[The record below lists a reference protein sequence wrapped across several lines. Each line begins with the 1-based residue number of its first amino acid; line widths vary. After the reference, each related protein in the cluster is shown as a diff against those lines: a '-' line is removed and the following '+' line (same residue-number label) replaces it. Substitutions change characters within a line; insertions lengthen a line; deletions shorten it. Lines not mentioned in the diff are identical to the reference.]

1 MRSRT
6 QKIADMAIF
15 IALGVVLNLC
25 SFQSFGTYLGRIS
38 LVYLFCYLSGFI
50 LGPWQGFAAA
60 FIADLIP
67 GVFFPTG
74 PYSVMIS
81 VSNAVMALIA
91 GCYGRYTNWKAIYKL
106 LATAATSFV
115 ICTLT
120 LTVIGEV
127 NSVLIIPVG
136 EYQAASLYSMY
147 PYTLAKV
154 IVGEGWGVS
163 EPYFQM
169 VLAKAIQQP
178 LWIVLNS
185 IVTYVIYVRLM
196 PLLQRGGYVAK
207 EEKNADGNSRSRYD
221 GVVIAGKPAEGNQ
234 ASVVD
239 GVVTGG
245 RSER

>member
-25 SFQSFGTYLGRIS
+25 SFQSFGTYLGKIS

-50 LGPWQGFAAA
+50 LGPWRGFAVA

-67 GVFFPTG
+67 AIFFPVG

-91 GCYGRYTNWKAIYKL
+91 GCYGRYTDWKIILKL
-106 LATAATSFV
+106 VATVLTSFV
-115 ICTLT
+115 VCTLT

-136 EYQAASLYSMY
+136 EYESMSIYSLY

-154 IVGEGWGVS
+154 IIGQGWGVK

-169 VLAKAIQQP
+169 LLAKMIQQP

-185 IVTYVIYVRLM
+185 IVTYVIYVRLQ
-196 PLLQRGGYVAK
+196 PILKRGGYVAA
-207 EEKNADGNSRSRYD
+207 EEQKNAAGNCPSRYD
-221 GVVIAGKPAEGNQ
+221 GVVIAGMPACGN
-234 ASVVD
+234 AHSKYD
-239 GVVTGG
+239 GVVMH
-245 RSER
+245 

>member
-38 LVYLFCYLSGFI
+38 MVYLFCYLSGFI
-50 LGPWQGFAAA
+50 LGPWQGFAVA

-67 GVFFPTG
+67 GIFFPTG
-74 PYSVMIS
+74 PYSIMIS
-81 VSNAVMALIA
+81 VSNATMALIA
-91 GCYGRYTNWKAIYKL
+91 GCYGRYTDWKIIHKL
-106 LATAATSFV
+106 LATVGTSFV

-127 NSVLIIPVG
+127 NSLLIIPVG
-136 EYQAASLYSMY
+136 EYEAASLYSMY

-154 IVGEGWGVS
+154 IIGEGWGVK

-169 VLAKAIQQP
+169 LLAKAIQQP
-178 LWIVLNS
+178 FWIVLNS
-185 IVTYVIYVRLM
+185 ILTYIIYARLQ
-196 PLLQRGGYVAK
+196 PVLRRGGYVAK
-207 EEKNADGNSRSRYD
+207 EERKNAQGNYPSRYD
-221 GVVIAGKPAEGNQ
+221 GVVIAGMPAAGN
-234 ASVVD
+234 APSDFD
-239 GVVTGG
+239 GVVIGK
-245 RSER
+245 

>member
-38 LVYLFCYLSGFI
+38 MVYLFCYLSGFI
-50 LGPWQGFAAA
+50 LGPWQGFAVA

-67 GVFFPTG
+67 AVFVPQG
-74 PYSVMIS
+74 PYSVIIS
-81 VSNAVMALIA
+81 VSNATMALIA
-91 GCYGRYTNWKAIYKL
+91 GCYGRYTNWKRIYKL
-106 LATAATSFV
+106 LATACTTFV
-115 ICTLT
+115 VCTLT

-136 EYQAASLYSMY
+136 EYQTVISVYNSL

-154 IVGEGWGVS
+154 VIGKGWGVK
-163 EPYFQM
+163 EPYFQ
-169 VLAKAIQQP
+169 VLIAKAIQQP

-185 IVTYVIYVRLM
+185 ILVYAIYSRLQ
-196 PLLQRGGYVAK
+196 PVLRRGGYVAK
-207 EEKNADGNSRSRYD
+207 EERKNAQGNYPSRYD
-221 GVVIAGKPAEGNQ
+221 GVVIAGMPAAGN
-234 ASVVD
+234 APSDFD
-239 GVVTGG
+239 GVVIGK
-245 RSER
+245 

>member
-50 LGPWQGFAAA
+50 LGPWQGFAVA

-67 GVFFPTG
+67 GIFFPTG
-74 PYSVMIS
+74 PYSIMIS
-81 VSNAVMALIA
+81 VSNATMALIA
-91 GCYGRYTNWKAIYKL
+91 GCYGRYTDRKVVWKL

-115 ICTLT
+115 VCTLT

-127 NSVLIIPVG
+127 NSLLIIPVG
-136 EYQAASLYSMY
+136 EYEAASLYSMY

-154 IVGEGWGVS
+154 IIGEGWGVK

-169 VLAKAIQQP
+169 MLAKAIQQP
-178 LWIVLNS
+178 LWIALNS
-185 IVTYVIYVRLM
+185 LVTYVIYARLQ
-196 PLLQRGGYVAK
+196 PILKKGGYVAS
-207 EEKNADGNSRSRYD
+207 EERKNAQGNGRSRYD
-221 GVVIAGKPAEGNQ
+221 GVIIAGRPSDGNQ
-234 ASVVD
+234 PSRYD
-239 GVVTGG
+239 GVVLGK
-245 RSER
+245 

>member
-38 LVYLFCYLSGFI
+38 MVYLFCYLAGFI
-50 LGPWQGFAAA
+50 LGPWQGFAVA

-67 GVFFPTG
+67 GIFFPTG

-81 VSNAVMALIA
+81 VSNATMALIA
-91 GCYGRYTNWKAIYKL
+91 GCYGRYTGWKAIFKL

-115 ICTLT
+115 VCTLT

-127 NSVLIIPVG
+127 NSLLIIPVG
-136 EYQAASLYSMY
+136 EYSAASLYSMY

-154 IVGEGWGVS
+154 IIGQGWGVK

-169 VLAKAIQQP
+169 MLAKAVQQP

-185 IVTYVIYVRLM
+185 VVTYVIYVRLQ
-196 PLLQRGGYVAK
+196 PVLQRGGYVAK
-207 EEKNADGNSRSRYD
+207 EQKKNSAGNYPSRYD
-221 GVVIAGKPAEGNQ
+221 GVIIAGMPAGGN
-234 ASVVD
+234 APSAND
-239 GVVTGG
+239 GVILGK
-245 RSER
+245 

>member
-50 LGPWQGFAAA
+50 LGPWQGFVVA
-60 FIADLIP
+60 FVADLIP
-67 GVFFPTG
+67 GIFFPTG
-74 PYSVMIS
+74 PYSIMIS
-81 VSNAVMALIA
+81 VSNATMALIA
-91 GCYGRYTNWKAIYKL
+91 GCFGRYTDWKVIWKL
-106 LATAATSFV
+106 IATALTSFAV
-115 ICTLT
+115 CTLT

-136 EYQAASLYSMY
+136 EYEAASLYSMY

-154 IVGEGWGVS
+154 IIGKGWGVS

-169 VLAKAIQQP
+169 LLAKAIQQP

-185 IVTYVIYVRLM
+185 LVTYVIYSRLQ
-196 PLLQRGGYVAK
+196 PLLRRGGYIAK
-207 EEKNADGNSRSRYD
+207 DEQKNMYGNYRSRYD
-221 GVVIAGKPAEGNQ
+221 GVVIAGMPADGN
-234 ASVVD
+234 APSKYD
-239 GVVTGG
+239 GVVLGK
-245 RSER
+245 

>member
-38 LVYLFCYLSGFI
+38 LVYLFCYLAGFI
-50 LGPWQGFAAA
+50 LGPWRGFAVA

-67 GVFFPTG
+67 AVFFPVG

-91 GCYGRYTNWKAIYKL
+91 GCYGRYTGWKTIYKL
-106 LATAATSFV
+106 LATVATSFV
-115 ICTLT
+115 LCTLT

-127 NSVLIIPVG
+127 NSVFIIPVG
-136 EYQAASLYSMY
+136 EYSAASLYSLY

-154 IVGEGWGVS
+154 IIGQGWGVK

-169 VLAKAIQQP
+169 MLAKAIQQP
-178 LWIVLNS
+178 LWIVINS
-185 IVTYVIYVRLM
+185 VLTYVIYARLQ
-196 PLLQRGGYVAK
+196 PVLQRGGYIAK
-207 EEKNADGNSRSRYD
+207 EQKKNEQGNGPSEYD
-221 GVVIAGKPAEGNQ
+221 GVVISDSSDKNKTTRE
-234 ASVVD
+234 
-239 GVVTGG
+239 TF
-245 RSER
+245 

>member
-50 LGPWQGFAAA
+50 LGPWQGFAVA

-67 GVFFPTG
+67 GIFFPTG
-74 PYSVMIS
+74 PYSIMIS
-81 VSNAVMALIA
+81 VSNATMALIA
-91 GCYGRYTNWKAIYKL
+91 GCYGRYTNWKIIYKL
-106 LATAATSFV
+106 LATVSTSFV
-115 ICTLT
+115 LCTLT

-127 NSVLIIPVG
+127 NSLLIIPVG

-154 IVGEGWGVS
+154 IIGEGWGVK
-163 EPYFQM
+163 EPYLQM
-169 VLAKAIQQP
+169 MLAKAIQQP
-178 LWIVLNS
+178 FWIVLNS
-185 IVTYVIYVRLM
+185 LVAYVVYARLQ
-196 PLLQRGGYVAK
+196 PILARSGYVAK
-207 EEKNADGNSRSRYD
+207 EEKKNADGNYPSRYD
-221 GVVIAGKPAEGNQ
+221 GVVIAGKIAEGN
-234 ASVVD
+234 SRSEFD
-239 GVVTGG
+239 GVVIKG
-245 RSER
+245 

>member
-50 LGPWQGFAAA
+50 LGPWQGFVVA

-67 GVFFPTG
+67 GIFFPTG
-74 PYSVMIS
+74 PYSIMIS
-81 VSNAVMALIA
+81 VSNSTMALIA
-91 GCYGRYTNWKAIYKL
+91 GCFGRYTDWKVVWKL
-106 LATAATSFV
+106 IATALTSFAV
-115 ICTLT
+115 CTLT

-136 EYQAASLYSMY
+136 EYEAASLYSMY

-154 IVGEGWGVS
+154 IIGKGWGVS

-169 VLAKAIQQP
+169 LLAKAIQQP

-185 IVTYVIYVRLM
+185 LVTYVIYSRLQ
-196 PLLQRGGYVAK
+196 PLLRRGGYIAK
-207 EEKNADGNSRSRYD
+207 DEQKNMYGNYRSRYD
-221 GVVIAGKPAEGNQ
+221 GVVIAGMPADGN
-234 ASVVD
+234 APSKYD
-239 GVVTGG
+239 GVVLGK
-245 RSER
+245 

>member
-38 LVYLFCYLSGFI
+38 LVYLFCYLSGYI
-50 LGPWQGFAAA
+50 LGPWQGFVVAYV
-60 FIADLIP
+60 ADLIP

-81 VSNAVMALIA
+81 VSNATMALIA
-91 GCYGRYTNWKAIYKL
+91 GCYGRYTNWKVIYKL
-106 LATAATSFV
+106 LATALTSFV
-115 ICTLT
+115 VCTLT

-127 NSVLIIPVG
+127 NSLLIIPVG
-136 EYQAASLYSMY
+136 EYEAASLYSMY

-154 IVGEGWGVS
+154 IIGKGWGVK

-185 IVTYVIYVRLM
+185 AVTYVIYSRLQ
-196 PLLQRGGYVAK
+196 PILKRGGYVAT
-207 EEKNADGNSRSRYD
+207 EEKKNAQGNSRSKCD
-221 GVVIAGKPAEGNQ
+221 GVVIHGKPAEGNGES
-234 ASVVD
+234 AVD
-239 GVVTGG
+239 GVILGK
-245 RSER
+245 

>member
-50 LGPWQGFAAA
+50 LGPWQGFVVA
-60 FIADLIP
+60 FVADLIP
-67 GVFFPTG
+67 GIFFPTG
-74 PYSVMIS
+74 PYSIMIS
-81 VSNAVMALIA
+81 VSNSTMALIA
-91 GCYGRYTNWKAIYKL
+91 GCFGRYTHWKVVWKL
-106 LATAATSFV
+106 IATALTSFV
-115 ICTLT
+115 VCTLT

-127 NSVLIIPVG
+127 NSVLIITVG
-136 EYQAASLYSMY
+136 EYEAASLYSMY

-154 IVGEGWGVS
+154 IIGKGWGVS

-169 VLAKAIQQP
+169 LLAKAIQQP

-185 IVTYVIYVRLM
+185 LVTYVIYSRLQ
-196 PLLQRGGYVAK
+196 PLLRRGGYIAK
-207 EEKNADGNSRSRYD
+207 DEQKNMYGNYRSRYD
-221 GVVIAGKPAEGNQ
+221 GVVIAGMPADGN
-234 ASVVD
+234 APSKYD
-239 GVVTGG
+239 GVVLGK
-245 RSER
+245 

>member
-50 LGPWQGFAAA
+50 LGPWQGFAVA

-67 GVFFPTG
+67 GIFFPTG
-74 PYSVMIS
+74 PYSIIIS
-81 VSNAVMALIA
+81 VSNATMALIA
-91 GCYGRYTNWKAIYKL
+91 GCYGRYTDRKVVWKL

-115 ICTLT
+115 VCTLT

-127 NSVLIIPVG
+127 NSLLIIPVG
-136 EYQAASLYSMY
+136 EYEAASLYSMY

-154 IVGEGWGVS
+154 IIGEGWGVK

-169 VLAKAIQQP
+169 MLAKAIQQP

-185 IVTYVIYVRLM
+185 LVTYVIYARLQ
-196 PLLQRGGYVAK
+196 PILKRGGYVAS
-207 EEKNADGNSRSRYD
+207 EERKNAQGNGRSRYD
-221 GVVIAGKPAEGNQ
+221 GVVIAGKPAEENPP
-234 ASVVD
+234 STCD
-239 GVVTGG
+239 GVVIGK
-245 RSER
+245 

>member
-50 LGPWQGFAAA
+50 LGPWQGFVVA

-67 GVFFPTG
+67 GIFFPVG
-74 PYSVMIS
+74 PYSIMIS
-81 VSNAVMALIA
+81 VSNSTMALIA
-91 GCYGRYTNWKAIYKL
+91 GCFGRYTDWKVIWKL
-106 LATAATSFV
+106 IATALTSFV
-115 ICTLT
+115 VCTLT

-136 EYQAASLYSMY
+136 EYEAASLYSMY

-154 IVGEGWGVS
+154 IIGKGWGVS

-169 VLAKAIQQP
+169 LLAKAIQQP

-185 IVTYVIYVRLM
+185 LVTYVIYSRLQ
-196 PLLQRGGYVAK
+196 PLLRRGGYIAK
-207 EEKNADGNSRSRYD
+207 DEQKNMYGNYRSRYD
-221 GVVIAGKPAEGNQ
+221 GVVIAGMPADGN
-234 ASVVD
+234 APSKYD
-239 GVVTGG
+239 GVVLGK
-245 RSER
+245 

>member
-50 LGPWQGFAAA
+50 LGPWQGFVVA
-60 FIADLIP
+60 FVADLIP
-67 GVFFPTG
+67 GIFFPTG
-74 PYSVMIS
+74 PYSIMIS
-81 VSNAVMALIA
+81 VSNATMALIA
-91 GCYGRYTNWKAIYKL
+91 GCFGRYTDWKVIWKL
-106 LATAATSFV
+106 IATALTSFV
-115 ICTLT
+115 VCTLT

-136 EYQAASLYSMY
+136 EYEAASLYSMY

-154 IVGEGWGVS
+154 IIGKGWGVS

-169 VLAKAIQQP
+169 LLAKAIQQP

-185 IVTYVIYVRLM
+185 LVTYVIYSRLQ
-196 PLLQRGGYVAK
+196 PLLRRGGYIAK
-207 EEKNADGNSRSRYD
+207 DEQKNMYGNYRSHYD
-221 GVVIAGKPAEGNQ
+221 GVVIAGMPADGN
-234 ASVVD
+234 APSKYD
-239 GVVTGG
+239 GVVLGK
-245 RSER
+245 

>member
-50 LGPWQGFAAA
+50 LGPWQGFVVA
-60 FIADLIP
+60 FVADLIP
-67 GVFFPTG
+67 GIFFPTG
-74 PYSVMIS
+74 PYSIMIS
-81 VSNAVMALIA
+81 VSNSTMALIA
-91 GCYGRYTNWKAIYKL
+91 GCFGRYTDWKVIWKL
-106 LATAATSFV
+106 IATALTSFAV
-115 ICTLT
+115 CTLT

-136 EYQAASLYSMY
+136 EYEAASLYSMY

-154 IVGEGWGVS
+154 IIGKGWGVS

-169 VLAKAIQQP
+169 LLAKAIQQP

-185 IVTYVIYVRLM
+185 LVTYVIYSRLQ
-196 PLLQRGGYVAK
+196 PLLRRGGYIAK
-207 EEKNADGNSRSRYD
+207 DEQKNMYGNYRSRYD
-221 GVVIAGKPAEGNQ
+221 GVVIAGMPADGN
-234 ASVVD
+234 APSKYD
-239 GVVTGG
+239 GVVLGK
-245 RSER
+245 

>member
-38 LVYLFCYLSGFI
+38 LVYLFCYLSGYI
-50 LGPWQGFAAA
+50 LGPWQGFVVAYV
-60 FIADLIP
+60 ADLIP
-67 GVFFPTG
+67 GIFFPTG

-81 VSNAVMALIA
+81 VSNATMALIA
-91 GCYGRYTNWKAIYKL
+91 GCYGRYTNWKVIYKL
-106 LATAATSFV
+106 LATVITSFV
-115 ICTLT
+115 VCTLT

-136 EYQAASLYSMY
+136 EYEAASLYSMY

-154 IVGEGWGVS
+154 IIGAGWGVK

-169 VLAKAIQQP
+169 LLAKAIQQP

-185 IVTYVIYVRLM
+185 VVTYVIYSRLQ
-196 PLLQRGGYVAK
+196 PILRRGGYIAQ
-207 EEKNADGNSRSRYD
+207 EEKKNMYGNAPSRYD
-221 GVVIAGKPAEGNQ
+221 GVVIAGMPAAGNQ
-234 ASVVD
+234 SSEYD
-239 GVVTGG
+239 GVVIGKN
-245 RSER
+245 

>member
-50 LGPWQGFAAA
+50 LGPWQGFVVA
-60 FIADLIP
+60 FVADLIP
-67 GVFFPTG
+67 GIFFPTG
-74 PYSVMIS
+74 PYSIMIS
-81 VSNAVMALIA
+81 VSNSTMALIA
-91 GCYGRYTNWKAIYKL
+91 GCFGRYTDWKVVWKL
-106 LATAATSFV
+106 IATALTSFAV
-115 ICTLT
+115 CTLT

-136 EYQAASLYSMY
+136 EYEAASLYSMY

-154 IVGEGWGVS
+154 IIGKGWGVS

-169 VLAKAIQQP
+169 LLAKAIQQP

-185 IVTYVIYVRLM
+185 LVTYVIYSRLQ
-196 PLLQRGGYVAK
+196 PLLRRGGYIAK
-207 EEKNADGNSRSRYD
+207 DEQKNMYGNYRSRYD
-221 GVVIAGKPAEGNQ
+221 GVVIAGMPADGN
-234 ASVVD
+234 APSKYD
-239 GVVTGG
+239 GVVLGK
-245 RSER
+245 

>member
-50 LGPWQGFAAA
+50 LGPWQGFAVA

-67 GVFFPTG
+67 GIFFPTG
-74 PYSVMIS
+74 PYSIIIS
-81 VSNAVMALIA
+81 VSNATMALIA
-91 GCYGRYTNWKAIYKL
+91 GCYGRYTDWKVVWKL
-106 LATAATSFV
+106 LATAATSFAV
-115 ICTLT
+115 CTLT

-127 NSVLIIPVG
+127 NSLLIIPVG
-136 EYQAASLYSMY
+136 EYEAASLYSMY

-154 IVGEGWGVS
+154 IIGEGWGVK

-169 VLAKAIQQP
+169 MLAKAIQQP

-185 IVTYVIYVRLM
+185 LVTYVIYARLQ
-196 PLLQRGGYVAK
+196 PILKRGGYVAT
-207 EEKNADGNSRSRYD
+207 EERKNAQGNGRSRYD
-221 GVVIAGKPAEGNQ
+221 GVVIAGKPAEENPPS
-234 ASVVD
+234 ACD
-239 GVVTGG
+239 GVVIGK
-245 RSER
+245 

>member
-50 LGPWQGFAAA
+50 LGPWQGFAVA

-67 GVFFPTG
+67 GIFFPTG
-74 PYSVMIS
+74 PYSIIIS
-81 VSNAVMALIA
+81 VSNATMALIA
-91 GCYGRYTNWKAIYKL
+91 GCYGRYTDRKVVWKL

-115 ICTLT
+115 VCTLT

-127 NSVLIIPVG
+127 NSLLIIPVG
-136 EYQAASLYSMY
+136 EYEAASLYSMY

-154 IVGEGWGVS
+154 IIGEGWGVK

-169 VLAKAIQQP
+169 MLAKAIQQP

-185 IVTYVIYVRLM
+185 LVTYVIYARLQ
-196 PLLQRGGYVAK
+196 PILKRGGYVAT
-207 EEKNADGNSRSRYD
+207 EECKNAQGNGRSRYD
-221 GVVIAGKPAEGNQ
+221 GVIIAGRPSDGNQ
-234 ASVVD
+234 PSRYD
-239 GVVTGG
+239 GVVLGK
-245 RSER
+245 

>member
-6 QKIADMAIF
+6 RKIADMAIF

-38 LVYLFCYLSGFI
+38 LVYLFCYLAGFF
-50 LGPWQGFAAA
+50 LGPWQGFAVA

-67 GVFFPTG
+67 GIFVPTG
-74 PYSVMIS
+74 PYSIMIS
-81 VSNAVMALIA
+81 ISNATMALIA
-91 GCYGRYTNWKAIYKL
+91 GCYGRYTGWKVIYKL
-106 LATAATSFV
+106 LATIATSFV

-136 EYQAASLYSMY
+136 EYQAASLYSLY

-154 IVGEGWGVS
+154 IIGEGLGVK

-169 VLAKAIQQP
+169 MLAKAVQQP

-185 IVTYVIYVRLM
+185 IVTYVIYVRLQ
-196 PLLQRGGYVAK
+196 PILTRGGYVSA
-207 EEKNADGNSRSRYD
+207 EERKNAQGNYRSRYD
-221 GVVIAGKPAEGNQ
+221 GVIIAGRPSDGNQ
-234 ASVVD
+234 PSRYD
-239 GVVTGG
+239 GVVLGK
-245 RSER
+245 

>member
-50 LGPWQGFAAA
+50 LGPWQGFVVA
-60 FIADLIP
+60 FVADLIP
-67 GVFFPTG
+67 GIFFPTG
-74 PYSVMIS
+74 PYSIMIS
-81 VSNAVMALIA
+81 VSNATMALIA
-91 GCYGRYTNWKAIYKL
+91 GCFGRYTDWKVIWKL
-106 LATAATSFV
+106 IATALTSFV
-115 ICTLT
+115 VCTLS

-136 EYQAASLYSMY
+136 EYEAASLYSMY

-154 IVGEGWGVS
+154 IIGKGWGVS

-169 VLAKAIQQP
+169 LLAKAIQQP

-185 IVTYVIYVRLM
+185 LVTYVIYSRLQPLVRG
-196 PLLQRGGYVAK
+196 RGKIAK
-207 EEKNADGNSRSRYD
+207 GDEENMEGHFRSLYD
-221 GVVIAGKPAEGNQ
+221 GVVIGGMPGDGN
-234 ASVVD
+234 APSKYD
-239 GVVTGG
+239 GVVLGK
-245 RSER
+245 

>member
-50 LGPWQGFAAA
+50 LGPWQGFVVA
-60 FIADLIP
+60 FVADLIP
-67 GVFFPTG
+67 GIFFPTG
-74 PYSVMIS
+74 PYSIMIS
-81 VSNAVMALIA
+81 VSNSTMALIA
-91 GCYGRYTNWKAIYKL
+91 GCFGRYTDWKVVWKL
-106 LATAATSFV
+106 IATALTSFAV
-115 ICTLT
+115 CTLT

-136 EYQAASLYSMY
+136 EYEAASLYSMY

-154 IVGEGWGVS
+154 IIGKGWGVS

-169 VLAKAIQQP
+169 LLAKAIQQP

-185 IVTYVIYVRLM
+185 LVTYVIYSRLQ
-196 PLLQRGGYVAK
+196 PLLRRGGYIAK
-207 EEKNADGNSRSRYD
+207 EEQKNMYGNYRSRYD
-221 GVVIAGKPAEGNQ
+221 GVVIAGMPADGN
-234 ASVVD
+234 APSKYD
-239 GVVTGG
+239 GVVLGK
-245 RSER
+245 

>member
-38 LVYLFCYLSGFI
+38 LVYLFCYLSGYI
-50 LGPWQGFAAA
+50 LGPWQGFVVAYV
-60 FIADLIP
+60 ADLIP
-67 GVFFPTG
+67 GIFFPTG

-81 VSNAVMALIA
+81 VSNATMALIA
-91 GCYGRYTNWKAIYKL
+91 GCYGRYTNWRVIYKL
-106 LATAATSFV
+106 IATVITTFFV
-115 ICTLT
+115 CTLT

-136 EYQAASLYSMY
+136 EYEAASLYSMY

-154 IVGEGWGVS
+154 IIGEGLGVK

-169 VLAKAIQQP
+169 LLAKAIQQP

-185 IVTYVIYVRLM
+185 VVTFVIYSRLQ
-196 PLLQRGGYVAK
+196 PILRRGGYISQ
-207 EEKNADGNSRSRYD
+207 EEKKNMYGNSPSRYD
-221 GVVIAGKPAEGNQ
+221 GVVIAGMPAAGNQ
-234 ASVVD
+234 PSKQD
-239 GVVTGG
+239 GVVIGKN
-245 RSER
+245 